1 MSNISQSFQK
11 LYDYIESRKAV
22 DTEQNEQMGT
32 ISEKVDELEE
42 KVEENNVQFNVYYNL
57 LEIKKGK

>member
-11 LYDYIESRKAV
+11 LYDYIESRKTV
-22 DTEQNEQMGT
+22 DAEQTEQMGT

-42 KVEENNVQFNVYYNL
+42 KVDNNDVQFNVVYNL

>member
-42 KVEENNVQFNVYYNL
+42 KVDENNVQFNVYYNL

>member
-11 LYDYIESRKAV
+11 LYNYIESRKAV
-22 DTEQNEQMGT
+22 DTEQNEQMET

-42 KVEENNVQFNVYYNL
+42 KVDENNVQFNIYYNL